1 MEIVTSQ
8 SSEESLGTSYQTLV
22 LEAYGSI
29 GEPDS
34 MYGAGAGRL
43 ADIDSRVRT
52 YMHEQAW
59 DKALG
64 ACDLRMQN
72 TSGSSQTRLLQSMK
86 NFGLDH
92 VMRMYLKGL
101 SSANPQAAAEVAELQ
116 YESAWQNCV
125 WDLDTSS
132 SIGSDTIQGFHQSLY
147 SCLCA
152 LQEEEWELFQ
162 FTLDNAK
169 LHVMDDIAHVSLES
183 VRSVYPSLS
192 RLQCIVEL
200 ENFGSIMNSTDDSM
214 IDIWKERFP
223 LPDNDFEFLEPV
235 LALRT
240 SMLQT
245 LVTLRKRK
253 THSLEKL
260 ARAYKDL
267 AIHLEMQAKTAR
279 SHNPQVAEKSLFR
292 LRQLQSDITEIQ
304 SRLGGRDLG
313 VSWSWKMEEA
323 KLRWARGEQD
333 TAMYLLKSLTRNLEQ
348 TQDQT
353 SEVIDLYPQ
362 ALGLYG
368 TWLAESKSENPN
380 TIIEKYLEKAACRM
394 DCMEGTNQASKIE
407 AFLSLAW
414 FADTQYQKK
423 VDFMSSSIYE
433 NKENLMRKSKVESE
447 KLQQMYESGRD
458 RYARTLNLQA
468 QMDERELQQVAEDKR
483 TFLKTAVEYY
493 IKTLETGDKYDMR
506 VFRLC
511 SLWFD
516 NANEEFVSEIIK
528 GGLMK
533 IQSRKFLPLMYQL
546 AARLGTKSHDNRL
559 FQEILNEL
567 IERTAVDHPHHTL
580 FILLAL
586 ANAEKDDKYL
596 TAGKK
601 NTARLTRNNSKVEAK
616 GFTEARTQTACT
628 VIERIGQ
635 KRGEL
640 VKHMQLLCEAYI
652 ELAYV
657 NVAHLKNERGPFN
670 LPDVTIKRI
679 SKLKE
684 VPVPTME
691 VKVDPLC
698 RYDDLVHVVGFD
710 SKFCLAGGVNLP
722 KIIYCVGSDGLKRRQ
737 LVKGRDDLRQDAVME
752 QVFGMVNQLLIKNS
766 ETRKRKL
773 KMRTYKVIPLSQRS
787 GIVEW
792 CEDTVPLGEY
802 LIGRPGTKTG
812 AHSRYYPGDWKS
824 LDCRKKI
831 QAGDNSGRPRH
842 EVYQELMEHFN
853 PVFRHFFLE
862 RFPDP
867 AVWFERRL
875 SYTRGVATSSI
886 VGYVV
891 GLGDRHVQNILVDC
905 NTAELV
911 HIDLGVAFE
920 QGKFLPTPETV
931 PFRLTR
937 DLVDGMGLTGVEG
950 VYRRCCEKTMEVMRT
965 SQESL
970 MTVVEVLLYDPL
982 SSWTLSPEKRK
993 ALQQK
998 AEEDD
1003 VPSASAV
1010 GDCLDSTLG
1019 TENLAVEDNVNKM
1032 AKRMLLRLKQKL
1044 DGVEDGVHLSVS
1056 GQVNHLIREAM
1067 DPKNLCRL
1075 FPGWQPWV

>member
-1 MEIVTSQ
+1 
-8 SSEESLGTSYQTLV
+8 
-22 LEAYGSI
+22 
-29 GEPDS
+29 
-34 MYGAGAGRL
+34 
-43 ADIDSRVRT
+43 
-52 YMHEQAW
+52 
-59 DKALG
+59 
-64 ACDLRMQN
+64 
-72 TSGSSQTRLLQSMK
+72 MK
-86 NFGLDH
+86 
-92 VMRMYLKGL
+92 
-101 SSANPQAAAEVAELQ
+101 
-116 YESAWQNCV
+116 
-125 WDLDTSS
+125 
-132 SIGSDTIQGFHQSLY
+132 
-147 SCLCA
+147 
-152 LQEEEWELFQ
+152 
-162 FTLDNAK
+162 
-169 LHVMDDIAHVSLES
+169 
-183 VRSVYPSLS
+183 
-192 RLQCIVEL
+192 
-200 ENFGSIMNSTDDSM
+200 
-214 IDIWKERFP
+214 
-223 LPDNDFEFLEPV
+223 
-235 LALRT
+235 
-240 SMLQT
+240 
-245 LVTLRKRK
+245 
-253 THSLEKL
+253 
-260 ARAYKDL
+260 
-267 AIHLEMQAKTAR
+267 
-279 SHNPQVAEKSLFR
+279 
-292 LRQLQSDITEIQ
+292 
-304 SRLGGRDLG
+304 
-313 VSWSWKMEEA
+313 
-323 KLRWARGEQD
+323 
-333 TAMYLLKSLTRNLEQ
+333 
-348 TQDQT
+348 
-353 SEVIDLYPQ
+353 
-362 ALGLYG
+362 
-368 TWLAESKSENPN
+368 
-380 TIIEKYLEKAACRM
+380 
-394 DCMEGTNQASKIE
+394 
-407 AFLSLAW
+407 
-414 FADTQYQKK
+414 
-423 VDFMSSSIYE
+423 
-433 NKENLMRKSKVESE
+433 KSKVESE
-447 KLQQMYESGRD
+447 KLQQMYESGKD

-516 NANEEFVSEIIK
+516 NANEEDVSEMVK
-528 GGLMK
+528 RGLMK

-559 FQEILNEL
+559 FQGILNEL

-601 NTARLTRNNSKVEAK
+601 NTSRLTRNNSKGGAK
-616 GFTEARTQTACT
+616 GFTEARIQTAST
-628 VIERIGQ
+628 LIERIGQ
-635 KRGEL
+635 KKREL

-657 NVAHLKNERGPFN
+657 NVTHLKNERGPFN
-670 LPDVTIKRI
+670 LPDATIKRI
-679 SKLKE
+679 SNLKE
-684 VPVPTME
+684 VPVPTLE

-722 KIIYCVGSDGLKRRQ
+722 KIIFCVGSDGIKRRQ

-773 KMRTYKVIPLSQRS
+773 KMKTYKVIPLSQRS

-812 AHSRYYPGDWKS
+812 AHPRYYPGDWTS

-831 QAGDNSGRPRH
+831 QAGDNSGRPRDV
-842 EVYQELMEHFN
+842 VYQELMKHFH

-937 DLVDGMGLTGVEG
+937 DMVDGMGLTGVEG

-982 SSWTLSPEKRK
+982 SSWTLGPEKRK

-1003 VPSASAV
+1003 LPSVSAV
-1010 GDCLDSTLG
+1010 GDCLDSTTA